1 MQDICCQVI
10 DQVLL
15 TTKEICYGITHVRK
29 KYPHYMYLK
38 TKDVTKETPYSTK
51 KKYILLTH
59 FLEEHIFGIQLIHVD
74 LKIAT
79 MLYS

>member
-1 MQDICCQVI
+1 MVLPMYEKSILIICIWRQKM
-10 DQVLL
+10 LL
-15 TTKEICYGITHVRK
+15 K
-29 KYPHYMYLK
+29 KPHILQ
-38 TKDVTKETPYSTK
+38 